1 MLVKAVYLN
10 KNIAN
15 TVILRNMIII
25 YMKYPLSILI
35 YLKT

>member
-15 TVILRNMIII
+15 TVILRNIIN
-25 YMKYPLSILI
+25 MKYPLSILI
-35 YLKT
+35 YFKT